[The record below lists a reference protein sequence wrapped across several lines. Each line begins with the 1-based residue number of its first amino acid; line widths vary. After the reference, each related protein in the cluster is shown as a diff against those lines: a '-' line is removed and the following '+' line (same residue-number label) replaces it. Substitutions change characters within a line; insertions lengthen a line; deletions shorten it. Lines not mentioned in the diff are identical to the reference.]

1 MGEKAVGRVVIK
13 GTLRGEMRD
22 ERPSIHISH
31 HLLGEEK
38 GERGGRIHSTD
49 QLVNKPPYTT
59 VLRFRELLES
69 EAHVGID
76 GNEQA
81 DMAAKMA
88 STLFHTTVP
97 VNDLKKFVKNLC
109 HSNWQ
114 SQWNNEMQ
122 NKLHAIK
129 PTVQDW
135 KSFNNRKRDTL
146 LTRLRIGHT
155 RFTHRHLLLG
165 EVPPTCP
172 NCDCTTSVSHILIE
186 CPLFNLQRQHFFQTT
201 SVTLPAL

>member
-1 MGEKAVGRVVIK
+1 MQPHSHPLIFTILDIHDKLGA
-13 GTLRGEMRD
+13 RGFTILFCWI
-22 ERPSIHISH
+22 P
-31 HLLGEEK
+31 
-38 GERGGRIHSTD
+38 
-49 QLVNKPPYTT
+49 
-59 VLRFRELLES
+59 
-69 EAHVGID
+69 AHVGID

-88 STLFHTTVP
+88 STLFNTTVP
-97 VNDLKKFVKNLC
+97 VNDLKKFIKNHC

-135 KSFNNRKRDTL
+135 KSFNNRKRDTI

-186 CPLFNLQRQHFFQTT
+186 CPLFNSQRQHFFQTT
-201 SVTLPAL
+201 SVTLSALVGFTPHNQLFSFLKSIGFYTLI

>member
-1 MGEKAVGRVVIK
+1 MQPHSHPLIFTILDIYDKLCA
-13 GTLRGEMRD
+13 RGFTILFSWI
-22 ERPSIHISH
+22 P
-31 HLLGEEK
+31 
-38 GERGGRIHSTD
+38 
-49 QLVNKPPYTT
+49 
-59 VLRFRELLES
+59 
-69 EAHVGID
+69 AHVGID

-109 HSNWQ
+109 DSNWQ

-201 SVTLPAL
+201 SVTLPALVGFTPHNQVFPFLKSIGFYPLI